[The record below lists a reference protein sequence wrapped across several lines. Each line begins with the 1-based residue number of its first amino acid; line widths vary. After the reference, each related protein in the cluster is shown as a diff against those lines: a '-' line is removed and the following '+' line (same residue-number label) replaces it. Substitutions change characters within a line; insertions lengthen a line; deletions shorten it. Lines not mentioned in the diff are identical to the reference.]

1 MSTPFAAILRQ
12 LAAFTT
18 GIESPRL
25 SRAAFA
31 DLRDTFWHHS
41 GDADQPFLAAATL
54 TEDYVAAIWAVAR
67 PDEPDPAIVARVFDD
82 PCARV
87 VIWRE
92 TTCLWSGYIRI
103 PWHLPW
109 RVFRQAT
116 QAQYEVFLASQYE
129 AWLASTP
136 PVLP

>member
-67 PDEPDPAIVARVFDD
+67 PDEPDPNIVARVFDD

-92 TTCLWSGYIRI
+92 TTCLWAGYVRI
-103 PWHLPW
+103 PWHLPCRALRRLTRDYYTTW
-109 RVFRQAT
+109 RAAARAV
-116 QAQYEVFLASQYE
+116 
-129 AWLASTP
+129 P
-136 PVLP
+136 H